1 MGLIPEIK
9 EHMGLDDS
17 VKGALVSEIEEGGP
31 ADVAGVRGG
40 DRDVDL
46 DGFTV
51 QVGGDI
57 IIGVDGQTVNDFYEL
72 VVNLERYYIPGN
84 VVTLTILRDN
94 SLIELDLELGV
105 RPDP

>member
-1 MGLIPEIK
+1 
-9 EHMGLDDS
+9 
-17 VKGALVSEIEEGGP
+17 
-31 ADVAGVRGG
+31 
-40 DRDVDL
+40 VDL

-51 QVGGDI
+51 RVGGDI
-57 IIGVDGQTVNDFYEL
+57 IIGVNGQTVNDFYEL
-72 VVNLERYYIPGN
+72 VVTLERYHKPGD